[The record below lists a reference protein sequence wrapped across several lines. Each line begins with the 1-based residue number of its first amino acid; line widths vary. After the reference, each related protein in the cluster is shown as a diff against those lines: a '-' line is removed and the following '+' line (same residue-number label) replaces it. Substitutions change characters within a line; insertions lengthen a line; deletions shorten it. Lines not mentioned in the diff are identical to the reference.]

1 MLRIGE
7 FSKLSRISVRM
18 LRYYDKLR
26 ILVPDSIDP
35 CTGYR
40 SYHETQLS
48 IANRIVILRD
58 MGFSLMEI
66 SQLLQNWENPDK
78 LRQCLFG
85 KRAELLEHIDEA
97 KRRLILL
104 DIVLERLRKDE
115 IMQENYQENYNIQ
128 IRTIPERFVASVR
141 KIIPD
146 YSQEGT
152 LWGIFCEETARMNIQ
167 DGPAPLCAAVY
178 HDGEYKESDVDV
190 EIQKS
195 VAGVYP
201 DTEHVKFKT
210 VPAVQVVSAIFHGGY
225 HQISAVNEAIAA
237 WIAASDYKFDG
248 LFFNI
253 YHVSPYETRNP
264 DEFVTEIC
272 YPVRKK

>member
-26 ILVPDSIDP
+26 ILVPNYIDP

-58 MGFSLMEI
+58 MGFSLTEI
-66 SQLLQNWENPDK
+66 SQLLQSWENWDEF
-78 LRQCLFG
+78 RQRLFE
-85 KRAELLEHIDEA
+85 KRIELLGNIDEA
-97 KRRLILL
+97 KRRLMLL

-115 IMQENYQENYNIQ
+115 IMQEKYDIQ
-128 IRTIPERFVASVR
+128 VRTIPERFVASVR
-141 KIIPD
+141 KVIPD
-146 YSQEGT
+146 YSQEGI

-178 HDGEYKESDVDV
+178 HDGEYKESDVDI

-195 VAGVYP
+195 VTGVYP

-210 VPAVQVVSAIFHGGY
+210 VPAVQVVSAIFRGAY
-225 HQISAVNEAIAA
+225 HQIGAVNEAIAT
-237 WIAASDYKFDG
+237 WIAASDYEFDG

-264 DEFVTEIC
+264 DEFVTEVC